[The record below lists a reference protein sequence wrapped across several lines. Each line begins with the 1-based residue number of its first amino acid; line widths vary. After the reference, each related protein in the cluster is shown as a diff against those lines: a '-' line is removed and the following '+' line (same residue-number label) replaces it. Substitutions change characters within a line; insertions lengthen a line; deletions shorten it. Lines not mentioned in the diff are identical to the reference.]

1 VELDKELDALEKRGL
16 GVAALSYDSGAILED
31 FARRRRIRY
40 PLLSDPGSLIIRR
53 FGLLN
58 TTFPEGDPAH
68 GVPWP
73 GSFVIDT
80 QGRVQAKLF
89 EKTYAERRTAASF
102 LVLEGESRA
111 AATSEVR
118 TDHFLLRL
126 SSSNASVAAGNRV
139 TLVLEF
145 QMDETKHAYAPGVKG
160 YRPLALRLDP
170 QPLVTVHEPV
180 FPPSRDYLYAPL
192 QETVPVFEGRFRVL
206 QDVTLAGGRDVA
218 ARLRTGD
225 STLALTGHLDYQVC
239 SDRVCYP
246 PASLP
251 VSWTLTLVPL
261 DQERVPEALRP
272 KPNTP

>member
-1 VELDKELDALEKRGL
+1 VELDKELDAIAKRGL
-16 GVAALSYDSGAILED
+16 TVAALSYDSVAILEE
-31 FARRRRIRY
+31 FSRRRHIRY
-40 PLLSDPGSLIIRR
+40 PLLSDPGSVIIRR

-58 TTFPEGDPAH
+58 PDFPSGDPAH
-68 GVPWP
+68 GVPFP
-73 GSFVIDT
+73 GALVLDAR
-80 QGRVQAKLF
+80 GVVQTRLF

-102 LVLEGESRA
+102 LVHEGESRA
-111 AATSEVR
+111 AATSDVR

-126 SSSNASVAAGNRV
+126 SSSNAAVAAGNRV

-145 QMDETKHAYAPGVKG
+145 QMGEAKHAYAPGVKG

-180 FPPSRDYLYAPL
+180 YPAPRDYLYAPL

-218 ARLRTGD
+218 ARLSSGD
-225 STLALTGHLDYQVC
+225 STLAITGQLDYQVC

-251 VSWTLTLVPL
+251 VSWTLQLIPL
-261 DQERVPEALRP
+261 DRERSPEELRP
-272 KPNTP
+272 KPQQ